1 MIERVVQKKDVF
13 AQLPTGFGKSLTYQM
28 LPSVCKYLHAL
39 GHKFP
44 ENAVVVVVCP
54 LLAIMED
61 QMNWLRSLGFKAGF
75 VAESN
80 ERDQEILEG
89 SIDINF
95 LYGSPES
102 LVGDERFR
110 AMLSKEFYQSNTVA
124 ISCDD
129 VHTVVH
135 W

>member
-1 MIERVVQKKDVF
+1 M
-13 AQLPTGFGKSLTYQM
+13 Y
-28 LPSVCKYLHAL
+28 LPSYQLDLAVCKYLHAL
-39 GHKFP
+39 GHKCP

-61 QMNWLRSLGFKAGF
+61 QVNLLTFLGFKAGF
-75 VAESN
+75 VVESN

-89 SIDINF
+89 SIDLNF

-102 LVGDERFR
+102 LVSDERFR

-124 ISCDD
+124 IASDE
-129 VHTVVH
+129 VHTVVR

>member
-1 MIERVVQKKDVF
+1 
-13 AQLPTGFGKSLTYQM
+13 M

-39 GHKFP
+39 GLKFP

-124 ISCDD
+124 IACDD

>member
-1 MIERVVQKKDVF
+1 
-13 AQLPTGFGKSLTYQM
+13 M
-28 LPSVCKYLHAL
+28 LPAVYKYLHAL
-39 GHKFP
+39 GHIFP

-54 LLAIMED
+54 LLVIMED
-61 QMNWLRSLGFKAGF
+61 QVNWLRSLVFKAGF
-75 VAESN
+75 VAKSN

-89 SIDINF
+89 SIDLNF

-102 LVGDERFR
+102 LDGDEQFR
-110 AMLSKEFYQSNTVA
+110 AMLSKEFYQSDTVA
-124 ISCDD
+124 IACDE